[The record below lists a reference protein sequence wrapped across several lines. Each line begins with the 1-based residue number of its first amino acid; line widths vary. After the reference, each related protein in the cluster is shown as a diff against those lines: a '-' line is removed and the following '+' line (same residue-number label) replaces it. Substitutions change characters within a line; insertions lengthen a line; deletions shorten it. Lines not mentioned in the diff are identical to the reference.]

1 MSKNLENISRLVYM
15 ATQYKYKLGTHR
27 NNRRL
32 WLEGNRLSSHGFV
45 KDKRYNLRYATNC
58 IMIEF
63 DEFGTHK
70 INGTDKRPI
79 IDICNMQVGRNIKTD
94 NVMVTF
100 DVDNLIIE
108 GIENET

>member
-1 MSKNLENISRLVYM
+1 M
-15 ATQYKYKLGTHR
+15 ATQFKYKLGTHR

-45 KDKRYNLRYATNC
+45 KDKR
-58 IMIEF
+58 
-63 DEFGTHK
+63 
-70 INGTDKRPI
+70 PI

-94 NVMVTF
+94 NVMVAF

>member
-1 MSKNLENISRLVYM
+1 
-15 ATQYKYKLGTHR
+15 
-27 NNRRL
+27 
-32 WLEGNRLSSHGFV
+32 
-45 KDKRYNLRYATNC
+45 
-58 IMIEF
+58 MIEF

-94 NVMVTF
+94 NVMVAF

>member
-1 MSKNLENISRLVYM
+1 METK
-15 ATQYKYKLGTHR
+15 YKYKLGTHR
-27 NNRRL
+27 QNRRI
-32 WLEGNRLSSHGFV
+32 WIEGKRLFNNGFV
-45 KDKRYNLRYATNC
+45 KDKRYNIRYADNY

-63 DEFGTHK
+63 NEHGTHK
-70 INGTDKRPI
+70 INGSIDRPI
-79 IDICNMQVGRNIKTD
+79 IDICNMRVGQNIKTD